1 MQCFNKGLEELRDG
15 GDGASGVVA
24 VGTCS
29 GPPGLWASPLL
40 RLHDF
45 RGMRE

>member
-1 MQCFNKGLEELRDG
+1 MVVMVQAVWVLQVLA
-15 GDGASGVVA
+15 ASGL
-24 VGTCS
+24 
-29 GPPGLWASPLL
+29 PGLWASPLL